1 MTAIPAASN
10 GLYPLPTWVPTRAP
24 ADSRNAVEIAPGV
37 HWIGALDPTLRT
49 FDIILRTANGTTY
62 NAFLVR
68 GETGVAVIDTVKLE
82 FADEFFRRLESVA
95 DYAEIRY
102 IVLNHLEPDHSG
114 ALPELMRRAPQAR
127 LYISTRATS
136 MLKALLK
143 PTGEDR
149 PLEYEKVGT
158 GDEVSLGN
166 RTLRFLHTPFLHWP
180 DTQCTYLVEEG
191 VLFSGDNFGCHYCD
205 SRLFNDRVGDFRFS
219 FDYYYAHLMRPFK
232 SHVVDALKLIEPLAL
247 KIVAPTHGPIL
258 RDRPRRYVTHYRELS
273 TSSLVDQIGNEERSL
288 VVFYMSAYGSTA
300 RMAEA
305 IRAGAE
311 EAAGVRVSLYDLE
324 GGETAPFVDLIE
336 EADALAFG
344 SPTINGDA
352 VKPVWDLLSSLA
364 VVNLKGKLGA
374 AFGSYGW
381 SGEAVRMIEDRMR
394 GLKMRVPV
402 PGLRLKLIPTD
413 EELKECHEFG
423 HKLAAALIPDRSG
436 GEEGRVIDF
445 SELGEW

>member
-1 MTAIPAASN
+1 MVTPESAWAPA
-10 GLYPLPTWVPTRAP
+10 PLPANLPG
-24 ADSRNAVEIAPGV
+24 AVEVAPGV
-37 HWIGALDPTLRT
+37 HWIGAMDPTLRT
-49 FDIILRTANGTTY
+49 FDIILRTANGTSY
-62 NAFLVR
+62 NAYLAR
-68 GETGVAVIDTVKLE
+68 GDQGVAVVDTVKLE
-82 FADEFFRRLESVA
+82 FAAEFFRRLESVA
-95 DYAEIRY
+95 DYAEIRV

-127 LYISTRATS
+127 LYISTRATA

-143 PTGEDR
+143 PKATDR
-149 PLEYEKVGT
+149 PLEYQTVGT

-191 VLFSGDNFGCHYCD
+191 VLFSGDIFGCHYCD

-219 FDYYYAHLMRPFK
+219 FDYYYAHIMRPFK
-232 SHVVDALKLIEPLAL
+232 AHVITALKLIEPLRL
-247 KIVAPTHGPIL
+247 NLIAPTHGPIL

-273 TSSLVDQIGNEERSL
+273 TSSLAERIGNEELSL
-288 VVFYMSAYGSTA
+288 CIFYMSAYGSTA

-305 IRAGAE
+305 VQAGAE
-311 EAAGVRVSLYDLE
+311 AEPGVRVSLYDLA
-324 GGETAPFVDLIE
+324 GGETTPFVDLIE
-336 EADALAFG
+336 EADAIVFG

-364 VVNLKGKLGA
+364 VVNLQGKLGA

-402 PGLRLKLIPTD
+402 AGLWIKLIPTD
-413 EELKECHEFG
+413 EELDACREFG
-423 HKLAAALIPDRSG
+423 HGLALALR
-436 GEEGRVIDF
+436 GEGTERVIEMAD
-445 SELGEW
+445 L

>member
-1 MTAIPAASN
+1 MQVIGN
-10 GLYPLPTWVPTRAP
+10 TRA
-24 ADSRNAVEIAPGV
+24 DRRGFGTSVDVSRHREAVEIAPGV

-62 NAFLVR
+62 NAYAIR
-68 GETGVAVIDTVKLE
+68 GSEGVAVVDTVKRE
-82 FADEFFRRLESVA
+82 FSDEFFARLESLA
-95 DYAEIRY
+95 RYEEIRA

-143 PTGEDR
+143 PKDEDR
-149 PLEYEKVGT
+149 PLEYLTVNT
-158 GDEVSLGN
+158 GDQVSLGG

-180 DTQCTYLVEEG
+180 DTQCTYLVEEK
-191 VLFSGDNFGCHYCD
+191 VLFSGDVFGCHYCD

-219 FDYYYAHLMRPFK
+219 FDYYYAHIMRPFK
-232 SHVVDALKLIEPLAL
+232 QHVMDALKLIEPLAL
-247 KIVAPTHGPIL
+247 EMIAPTHGPIL

-273 TSSLVDQIGNEERSL
+273 TSSLADCIENQEKSL
-288 VVFYMSAYGSTA
+288 IIFYMSSYGNTA

-311 EAAGVRVSLYDLE
+311 EREGVRVSLYDLE
-324 GGETAPFVDLIE
+324 GGEIEPFVDLIE

-364 VVNLKGKLGA
+364 VVNLKGKIGA

-394 GLKMRVPV
+394 GLKMRIPIN
-402 PGLRLKLIPTD
+402 GLRVKLIPTD
-413 EELKECHEFG
+413 QELDECREFG
-423 HKLAAALIPDRSG
+423 RSLSGALL
-436 GEEGRVIDF
+436 GEKSKQGVIDF
-445 SELGEW
+445 ADLV

>member
-1 MTAIPAASN
+1 MSN
-10 GLYPLPTWVPTRAP
+10 LARTPDQAVNVFTHRGG
-24 ADSRNAVEIAPGV
+24 VEIAPGV
-37 HWIGALDPTLRT
+37 QWIGALDPTLRT

-62 NAFLVR
+62 NAYLIR
-68 GETGVAVIDTVKLE
+68 GSDGVAIVDTVKAE
-82 FADEFFRRLESVA
+82 FADEFFERLESAA
-95 DYAEIRY
+95 DYGEIRA

-136 MLKALLK
+136 MLKAVLK
-143 PTGEDR
+143 PKEEDA
-149 PLEYEKVGT
+149 PFDYETVGT
-158 GDEVSLGN
+158 GDEVSLGD

-180 DTQCTYLVEEG
+180 DTQCTYLVEDG
-191 VLFSGDNFGCHYCD
+191 VLFSGDIFGCHFCD

-219 FDYYYAHLMRPFK
+219 FDYYYAHIMRPFK
-232 SHVVDALKLIEPLAL
+232 GHVMEALKLIEPLRL
-247 KIVAPTHGPIL
+247 NMIAPTHGPIL
-258 RDRPRRYVTHYRELS
+258 RNRPRRYVTHYRELS
-273 TSSLVDQIGNEERSL
+273 TSSLVDRIDNEDRSL

-305 IRAGAE
+305 LCAGAE
-311 EAAGVRVSLYDLE
+311 EQEGVRVSLYDLE
-324 GGETAPFVDLIE
+324 GGETQPFVDLIE
-336 EADALAFG
+336 EADGLAFG

-402 PGLRLKLIPTD
+402 TGLRVKLIPTD
-413 EELKECHEFG
+413 DELVECRDFG
-423 HKLAAALIPDRSG
+423 RQIAAALVGRNQ
-436 GEEGRVIDF
+436 GRVIDLA
-445 SELGEW
+445 ELG

>member
-1 MTAIPAASN
+1 MSATVDVSKHRE
-10 GLYPLPTWVPTRAP
+10 G
-24 ADSRNAVEIAPGV
+24 VEIAPGV
-37 HWIGALDPTLRT
+37 HWIGALDPNLRT
-49 FDIILRTANGTTY
+49 FDIILSTANGTTY
-62 NAFLVR
+62 NAYAIR
-68 GETGVAVIDTVKLE
+68 GSQGVAIVDTVKRE
-82 FADEFFRRLESVA
+82 FSDEFFARLETIA
-95 DYAEIRY
+95 DYDEINV

-143 PTGEDR
+143 PRDDDPPFG
-149 PLEYEKVGT
+149 YETVST
-158 GDEVSLGN
+158 GDQVSLGD

-180 DTQCTYLVEEG
+180 DTQCTYLVEQK
-191 VLFSGDNFGCHYCD
+191 VLFSGDVFGCHYCD

-219 FDYYYAHLMRPFK
+219 FDYYYAHIMRPFK
-232 SHVVDALKLIEPLAL
+232 PHVMDALKLIEPLPL
-247 KIVAPTHGPIL
+247 EMLAPTHGPIL

-273 TSSLVDQIGNEERSL
+273 TSSLVDELEKAEKTLI
-288 VVFYMSAYGSTA
+288 VFYMSSYGNTA

-305 IRAGAE
+305 ISAGAE
-311 EAAGVRVSLYDLE
+311 ERGGVRVSIYDLE
-324 GGETAPFVDLIE
+324 GGETDPFVDLIE

-364 VVNLKGKLGA
+364 VVSLKGKIGA

-394 GLKMRVPV
+394 GLKMRIPIQ
-402 PGLRLKLIPTD
+402 GLRLKLIPTD
-413 EELKECHEFG
+413 EELEECRKFG
-423 HKLAAALIPDRSG
+423 RNLSSALL
-436 GEEGRVIDF
+436 GENREKKVID
-445 SELGEW
+445 LADLI